1 MEKKYTDAKI
11 EVVEVEDVI
20 VTSIGYEENT
30 TPATRPGDRLNKANS
45 DWQ

>member
-20 VTSIGYEENT
+20 VTSIMSDSE
-30 TPATRPGDRLNKANS
+30 TPIQTPGDRRPQTNS

>member
-1 MEKKYTDAKI
+1 MEKKYTDPKI

-20 VTSIGYEENT
+20 VTSLNGENE
-30 TPATRPGDRLNKANS
+30 TPVVGPGNRNE